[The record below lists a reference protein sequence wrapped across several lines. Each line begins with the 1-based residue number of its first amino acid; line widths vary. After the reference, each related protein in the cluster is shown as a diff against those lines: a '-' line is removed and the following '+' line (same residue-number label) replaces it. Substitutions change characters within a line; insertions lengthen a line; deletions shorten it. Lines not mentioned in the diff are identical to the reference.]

1 MEKIK
6 EFENAVMEAISAL
19 REELGAKR
27 IVISVQI
34 DQYEKSCQT
43 DVKFFTSIP
52 MDASLRCPDGKVE

>member
-6 EFENAVMEAISAL
+6 EFENAAMEAISAL
-19 REELGAKR
+19 RNELGAKR
-27 IVISVQI
+27 IVISVQV

-52 MDASLRCPDGKVE
+52 MDASRCTPDCKGD